1 MKNIV
6 EGLPLNNSLSPV
18 QIESALRHLGLM
30 GYSDGDRVYIRTIA
44 ATGQAQ
50 NLEATYPNLRELPT
64 DKNVYFVVNGGGN
77 KDKDVAQCRAIFYE
91 HDNLEKNVQIDLWA
105 TLALPEPTFQI
116 DTGGKSIHS
125 YWVLADP
132 ISVGQWRSLQS
143 DLLEFAD
150 ADRTNKNPSR
160 VMRLAGGIHQKTGQ
174 QATIITES
182 GNRYTCQQLRG
193 AIPEQAKP
201 ERKER
206 PKAAPT
212 VGAIPMTVILDPK
225 NRELIDSGSS
235 KGGRNALGAYLARDL
250 IGCEGWLRASGIE
263 FDGTAEGLFQ
273 DYCDRCNPHL
283 DEWER
288 GTIWRSAVGDD
299 PTPSLSDEKLKGCI
313 QAWRYKQG
321 DGQPQ
326 PRAAKTSTERAFE
339 GNGRIL
345 AAVDPGR
352 ETDREN
358 NGAQAASELSKAI
371 QGGLDQGFEDFPIE
385 TVLPTTIAKPL
396 VELSARLNVP
406 RGVMLAML
414 LPICASL
421 LKIEAGIKLP
431 GGTHQVEPPILWTCF
446 YGESGNAKS
455 PIQRLLMM
463 GLNQL
468 RKDANILYENAF
480 EQYEDLL
487 AQWEAK
493 PKKDRNGAP
502 PKSPNRRIYYLSSTT
517 TEAVIL
523 KQSLQP
529 KQGFLV
535 AVDELAGL
543 FKSFNQYKSKG
554 DDLEAWLQ
562 FYDGLGIE
570 QARVSRDDVYLDAVG
585 FSVVGGIQP
594 CKLKVAMGD
603 MSAQDGMWARYTYI
617 RIPTTRTPELSE
629 EEDIDLNPL
638 EDLYRRLDKLAPSVV
653 SLSVDANPVWRDW
666 VKWCD
671 DARLSEGHEALRVL
685 YPKLKARAGRIALVL
700 AAIHGEGQIS
710 SERIESAIAFTKWS
724 LRQTL
729 SIYDEL
735 GLADNP
741 EAEKVTRFVS
751 KFRDAGWL
759 KPRTVQRSI
768 GRIKADQARTFMAKI
783 VELGFAESNGKQSTD
798 SDYEIKILKKPVDT
812 LTKLAERP
820 KVKPLACQQTR
831 LTVVDN
837 VDNPTSNHDLATDL
851 STLST
856 TVKNYVDSQNGSLVR
871 NPDHLSTCQQVSN
884 GFKIDDDEIDW
895 EVSA

>member
-1 MKNIV
+1 MMTQKQTFDHTSAIAH
-6 EGLPLNNSLSPV
+6 L
-18 QIESALRHLGLM
+18 SAL
-30 GYSDGDRVYIRTIA
+30 GYMDGDHVYLRLIDPDGRA
-44 ATGQAQ
+44 KK
-50 NLEATYPNLRELPT
+50 LEVVYPNLPELPT
-64 DKNVYFVVNGGGN
+64 HTNVYVVVNGGGHS
-77 KDKDVAQCRAIFYE
+77 DADVTECRAIFYE
-91 HDNLEKNVQIDLWA
+91 HDDLDKTVQIDLWK
-105 TLALPEPTFQI
+105 TLGLPEPTVQI

-125 YWVLADP
+125 YWVFQESIPVDKWKP
-132 ISVGQWRSLQS
+132 LQS
-143 DLLEFAD
+143 DLLVFAA
-150 ADRTNKNPSR
+150 ADRTIKNASR
-160 VMRLAGGIHQKTGQ
+160 VMRLAGSTHQSTNQ
-174 QATIITES
+174 QATIIAQS
-182 GNRYTCQQLRG
+182 GQRYSFEQLR
-193 AIPEQAKP
+193 AAVTHQAKQ
-201 ERKER
+201 RKRDR
-206 PKAAPT
+206 PQQTAIVGVMPLT
-212 VGAIPMTVILDPK
+212 VVLSPK
-225 NRELIDSGSS
+225 NRALIESGSPE
-235 KGGRNALGAYLARDL
+235 GFRNELGTALSRDL
-250 IGCEGWLRASGIE
+250 IGCENWLRVSGIQ
-263 FDGTAEGLFQ
+263 FDGSAAQFFS
-273 DYCDRCNPHL
+273 DYCDRCNPPL
-283 DEWER
+283 DERER
-288 GTIWRSAVGDD
+288 GAIWRSALGDS
-299 PTPSLSDEKLKGCI
+299 PTPTLSVDKILGCI
-313 QAWRYKQG
+313 QAWERRENR
-321 DGQPQ
+321 PQ
-326 PRAAKTSTERAFE
+326 VA
-339 GNGRIL
+339 
-345 AAVDPGR
+345 PGR
-352 ETDREN
+352 VAANAKMEN
-358 NGAQAASELSKAI
+358 DGAQAVSELSKAI

-385 TVLPTTIAKPL
+385 TALPATIAKPL

-406 RGVMLAML
+406 QGVMLAML

-421 LKIEAGIKLP
+421 LKIGRSIKLP
-431 GGTHQVEPPILWTCF
+431 GGTHQVEPSILWTCF

-480 EQYEDLL
+480 EQHEDLL

-502 PKSPNRRIYYLSSTT
+502 PKPPNRRIYYLSSTT

-535 AVDELAGL
+535 AVDEIAGL

-603 MSAQDGMWARYTYI
+603 MSAQDGMWARFSYI
-617 RIPTTRTPELSE
+617 RIPTTRTPELSD
-629 EEDIDLNPL
+629 EEDIDLRPL
-638 EDLYRRLDKLAPSVV
+638 EDLYRQLDRLAPSVV
-653 SLSVDANPVWRDW
+653 RLSIDANPVWRDW

-685 YPKLKARAGRIALVL
+685 YPKLKARAGRVALVL
-700 AAIHGEGQIS
+700 AAIHREGQVS
-710 SERIESAIAFTKWS
+710 AERIESAIAFTKWS

-751 KFRDAGWL
+751 KFNDAGWL

-768 GRIKADQARTFMAKI
+768 GRIKADQAKTFMAKI

-798 SDYEIKILKKPVDT
+798 SDYEIQILKHPVDM
-812 LTKLAERP
+812 LTKLAEQP
-820 KVKPLACQQTR
+820 QVKPLACQQSL

-837 VDNPTSNHDLATDL
+837 VDNPTSNHDPSKVL
-851 STLST
+851 STVST
-856 TVKNYVDSQNGSLVR
+856 LVKNNVDSQNGSVAS
-871 NPDHLSTCQQVSN
+871 NPSQLSTCQQVSN
-884 GFKIDDDEIDW
+884 GFKIDDDDDIEW